1 MKIVLILLLRFEML
15 SDPESLKRRDPP
27 SLKELAK
34 VFLKLGATSFGGP
47 AVHIAMM
54 EEDLVRRRAWISKEE
69 FLDLFGATQL
79 IPGPNSTEMAIH
91 IGYRTAGW
99 LGCLVAGICFIL
111 PAFLI
116 VWLMAFLYVQ
126 LGDVP
131 KFHDIFLGIKPV
143 VLAVVVQA
151 MSSLSRTALKD
162 RLLWLLGGLSLALYL
177 VFKQNVQ
184 ILLLAGLLNLC
195 LRSKE
200 SFPGKKNGVLS
211 LLGLT
216 LLLYLVPWF
225 LPASPEFSGVPTLS
239 GILGYF
245 SKVGSMLF
253 GSGYV
258 LLSFLQNDLVDTF
271 HWLTQQQLFDAV
283 AVGQFTP
290 GPVFTTATFIG
301 FLLAGHKGA
310 ILATIGIFLPA
321 FVFVALSAP
330 FLSRLRGSKV
340 ASIVLDGINVAS
352 LSLLVGVTFSMASGT
367 LESLS
372 GGILFLVSLFA
383 LIRYKVNS
391 FWLVLGGAFLGY
403 FLGV

>member
-1 MKIVLILLLRFEML
+1 MNDLELLELRN
-15 SDPESLKRRDPP
+15 PP
-27 SLKELAK
+27 SLRDLAQ

-54 EEDLVRRRAWISKEE
+54 EEDLVRRRSWISKED
-69 FLDLFGATQL
+69 FLDLLGATQL

-91 IGYRTAGW
+91 IGYKTAGW
-99 LGCLVAGICFIL
+99 RGLLVAGVCFIL

-116 VWLMAFLYVQ
+116 VWLLAFLYVQ

-131 KFHDIFLGIKPV
+131 KFHDVFLGIKPV

-162 RLLWLLGGLSLALYL
+162 RLLWILGGLSLALYL
-177 VFKQNVQ
+177 VFKQEVP
-184 ILLLAGLLNLC
+184 ILLLAGFLNLC
-195 LRSKE
+195 LRRKE
-200 SFPGKKNGVLS
+200 SLPGKKRGVLS
-211 LLGLT
+211 LVGLA
-216 LLLYLVPWF
+216 LLFYLAPWF
-225 LPASPEFSGVPTLS
+225 LPESSVAPAIPTS
-239 GILGYF
+239 SAILGYF

-258 LLSFLQNDLVDTF
+258 LLSFLQNDLVDKF
-271 HWLTQQQLFDAV
+271 HWLSQQQLFDAV

-310 ILATIGIFLPA
+310 ALATIGIFLPA

-330 FLSRLRGSKV
+330 YLSKLRGSKV
-340 ASIVLDGINVAS
+340 ASLVLDGINVAS
-352 LSLLVGVTFSMASGT
+352 LSLMLGVILSMASGT
-367 LESLS
+367 MVSYSAGL
-372 GGILFLVSLFA
+372 LFLVSLFA

-391 FWLVLGGAFLGY
+391 FWLVLAGAFLG
-403 FLGV
+403 FFGVL

>member
-1 MKIVLILLLRFEML
+1 ML
-15 SDPESLKRRDPP
+15 SESESLKLNNSP
-27 SLKELAK
+27 SLKDLAK

-54 EEDLVRRRAWISKEE
+54 EDDLVRRRSWISKEE
-69 FLDLFGATQL
+69 FLDLLGATQL

-91 IGYRTAGW
+91 IGYKTAGW
-99 LGCLVAGICFIL
+99 RGLLVAGVCFIL

-116 VWLMAFLYVQ
+116 VWLMASLYVQ

-131 KFHDIFLGIKPV
+131 KFHDVFLGIKPV

-162 RLLWLLGGLSLALYL
+162 RLLWALGGLSLALYL
-177 VFKQNVQ
+177 VFKQEVQ

-195 LRSKE
+195 LRRKDSL
-200 SFPGKKNGVLS
+200 PGRKNGVLS
-211 LLGLT
+211 LLGLA
-216 LLLYLVPWF
+216 LLFYLASWL
-225 LPASPEFSGVPTLS
+225 LPASLVVPEVPTSS

-245 SKVGSMLF
+245 SRVGSMLF

-258 LLSFLQNDLVDTF
+258 LLSFLQNDLVDKF
-271 HWLTQQQLFDAV
+271 QWLTQQQLFDAL

-310 ILATIGIFLPA
+310 VLATIGIFLPA

-330 FLSRLRGSKV
+330 YLRKLRGSKV
-340 ASIVLDGINVAS
+340 ASLVLDGINVAS
-352 LSLLVGVTFSMASGT
+352 LSLMVGVTLSMASGT
-367 LESLS
+367 MVSFSAGL
-372 GGILFLVSLFA
+372 LFLVSLFT

-391 FWLVLGGAFLGY
+391 FWLVLAGAFLGY
-403 FLGV
+403 FGLL

>member
-1 MKIVLILLLRFEML
+1 ML
-15 SDPESLKRRDPP
+15 SDPESLKLNHPP
-27 SLKELAK
+27 SLKDLAK

-54 EEDLVRRRAWISKEE
+54 EEDLVRRRSWISKEE
-69 FLDLFGATQL
+69 FLDLLGATQL

-91 IGYRTAGW
+91 IGYKTAGW
-99 LGCLVAGICFIL
+99 LGLFVAGICFIL

-116 VWLMAFLYVQ
+116 VWLMAFLYVR

-131 KFHDIFLGIKPV
+131 KFHDVFLGIKPV

-151 MSSLSRTALKD
+151 MSSLSKTALKD

-177 VFKQNVQ
+177 VFKQDVQ
-184 ILLLAGLLNLC
+184 ILLLAGLFNLC
-195 LRSKE
+195 LRSEE
-200 SFPGKKNGVLS
+200 SFPGKRNGVLS
-211 LLGLT
+211 LLGVA

-225 LPASPEFSGVPTLS
+225 LPASSVVPEVPTSS
-239 GILGYF
+239 GIFGYF
-245 SKVGSMLF
+245 IKVGSMLF

-258 LLSFLQNDLVDTF
+258 LLSFLQNDLVDRF

-310 ILATIGIFLPA
+310 LLATIGIFLPA

-330 FLSRLRGSKV
+330 FLSRLRRSKM

-367 LESLS
+367 LGTLS

-383 LIRYKVNS
+383 LVRYKVNS
-391 FWLVLGGAFLGY
+391 FWLVLAGAFLGY
-403 FLGV
+403 LGGL